1 MQYNMDQNRL
11 VHLIHKFT
19 GIKKR
24 GLTKYLKDNSVENF
38 LKNPTELI
46 EITEPQLQK
55 LAEIRE
61 LWGLFENLKNE
72 EQYIM
77 NSSQKA
83 IDYFKKHIGKFRGK
97 ERVVCAFLDTN
108 LKVISTKTTIGTVSS
123 SIVYPR
129 EIVKEAILRNASSV
143 IMAHNHPGGTLRAS
157 SQDLQI
163 TKIIAKACYS
173 IGITLND
180 HIIVTDQ
187 SAVSLKEERS
197 DLFLNTN
204 LI

>member
-1 MQYNMDQNRL
+1 MQYNKDQARL
-11 VHLIHKFT
+11 VDLIHKFT

-24 GLTKYLKDNSVENF
+24 SLTKYLKDNSVESF
-38 LKNPTELI
+38 LKNPTVI
-46 EITEPQLQK
+46 EITETQLQK

-72 EQYIM
+72 EQYTM

-83 IDYFKKHIGKFRGK
+83 MDYFKKHIGKFRGK
-97 ERVVCAFLDTN
+97 ERVAVAFLDRN
-108 LKVISTKTTIGTVSS
+108 LNIISTKTTIGTLSEAV
-123 SIVYPR
+123 IYPR
-129 EIVKEAILRNASSV
+129 EIIKEAILKNASSV
-143 IMAHNHPGGTLRAS
+143 IMAHNHPGGTVKAS
-157 SQDLQI
+157 SQDLTI

-197 DLFLNTN
+197 DLFS
-204 LI
+204 

>member
-1 MQYNMDQNRL
+1 MYFMQYNKDQARL
-11 VHLIHKFT
+11 VDLIHKFT

-24 GLTKYLKDNSVENF
+24 SLTKYLKDNSVESF
-38 LKNPTELI
+38 LKNPTVI
-46 EITEPQLQK
+46 EITETQLQK

-72 EQYIM
+72 EQYTM

-83 IDYFKKHIGKFRGK
+83 MDYFKKHIGKFRGK
-97 ERVVCAFLDTN
+97 ERVAVAFLDRN
-108 LKVISTKTTIGTVSS
+108 LNIISTKTTIGTLSEAV
-123 SIVYPR
+123 IYPR
-129 EIVKEAILRNASSV
+129 EIIKEAILKNASSV
-143 IMAHNHPGGTLRAS
+143 IMAHNHPGGTVKAS
-157 SQDLQI
+157 SQDLTI

-197 DLFLNTN
+197 DLFS
-204 LI
+204 